1 MKMANEE
8 KTAQGDKAGL
18 GHVIVVVAVF
28 CLIIYSIFS
37 IISQQAEI
45 AQLEKESRELSAR
58 ITEEE
63 QKNDEYNRLLGAEDE
78 AEYMERVAVEQL
90 GYAYPNERRYY
101 IVEVDE

>member
-1 MKMANEE
+1 MANEDKTVQDNE
-8 KTAQGDKAGL
+8 KTGFS
-18 GHVIVVVAVF
+18 HVIAVVAIF
-28 CLIIYSIFS
+28 CLIVFSIFS

-45 AQLEKESRELSAR
+45 AQLEKESQELSAQ

-63 QKNDEYNRLLGAEDE
+63 QKNDEYNRLLSAGDE